1 MFGQFGIWE
10 LILIL
15 AILLIIFGPSRI
27 GDIGSSLGK
36 GIRGF
41 RKSIKDDDA
50 KAESAENNISE
61 EKAPGTEAKEQ
72 ATEEKPAP
80 EDKTSDEEVPDAE
93 GKS

>member
-15 AILLIIFGPSRI
+15 AILLIVFGPSRI

-36 GIRGF
+36 GIKGF

-50 KAESAENNISE
+50 KAETEE
-61 EKAPGTEAKEQ
+61 EKAAETEAKEKA
-72 ATEEKPAP
+72 ATKKRAAKEKTTP
-80 EDKTSDEEVPDAE
+80 EKN
-93 GKS
+93 